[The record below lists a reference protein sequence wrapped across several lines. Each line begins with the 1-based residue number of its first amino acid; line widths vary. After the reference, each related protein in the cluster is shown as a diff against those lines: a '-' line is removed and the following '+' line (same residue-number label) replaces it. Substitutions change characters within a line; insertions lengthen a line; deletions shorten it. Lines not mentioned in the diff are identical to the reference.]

1 MPLLA
6 GGAMLAASYLPW
18 LIDPLG
24 QTFPAWQL
32 PVDIGWQLRSDLF
45 SYGLLCLF
53 CALYA
58 FFIAYLCLHR
68 DRAGPCPNRVREIYC
83 DPLGMCVLPTGERG
97 SALSLRR
104 HSILAG
110 LLCLVPI
117 GVFFTQY
124 LFVDMGSMAL
134 LARHEFQSL
143 FIQGHFGYHTAAQF
157 IPLRPDTLDPST
169 LNGRLAL
176 LLDQIQPGL
185 YLPFLGA
192 FCLIRGQR
200 NVGTGLAPVRSWMAY
215 VNQTGRDVPSPC
227 VFGQGPALSLRCVG
241 QMWKCRRVV
250 ILICFVLLLIVLGR
264 GPAALACRF
273 QAEHLLATGD
283 YGDVL
288 VWLDR
293 AAMLNPSLD
302 QLSAYHI
309 ERGQAWYYLHPTQL
323 SIESQIYLA
332 ATYLKQNDYLSA
344 YQTLMVA
351 RQQSLET
358 PAPSWL
364 VAELSITVTKL
375 AEMQHPLNGAP
386 EQRVH
391 KDLPSIVWLNTLI
404 RIDPNNVYAHYT
416 LGRVE
421 YDIHDFTACEEQ
433 MLSVITL
440 SYDPDIRSTAY
451 TYLAWSSES

>member
-1 MPLLA
+1 
-6 GGAMLAASYLPW
+6 
-18 LIDPLG
+18 
-24 QTFPAWQL
+24 
-32 PVDIGWQLRSDLF
+32 
-45 SYGLLCLF
+45 
-53 CALYA
+53 
-58 FFIAYLCLHR
+58 
-68 DRAGPCPNRVREIYC
+68 
-83 DPLGMCVLPTGERG
+83 
-97 SALSLRR
+97 
-104 HSILAG
+104 
-110 LLCLVPI
+110 
-117 GVFFTQY
+117 
-124 LFVDMGSMAL
+124 
-134 LARHEFQSL
+134 
-143 FIQGHFGYHTAAQF
+143 
-157 IPLRPDTLDPST
+157 
-169 LNGRLAL
+169 
-176 LLDQIQPGL
+176 
-185 YLPFLGA
+185 
-192 FCLIRGQR
+192 
-200 NVGTGLAPVRSWMAY
+200 
-215 VNQTGRDVPSPC
+215 
-227 VFGQGPALSLRCVG
+227 ALSLRCVG

-421 YDIHDFTACEEQ
+421 YDIHDFTACEE
-433 MLSVITL
+433 
-440 SYDPDIRSTAY
+440 
-451 TYLAWSSES
+451 